1 MSSCDDEDVSGTLA
15 WLNLMNAQNQ
25 VRRRFWVHPY
35 WRENSSEHDAY
46 KIFKELNI
54 YPPSGAHVSGF
65 GKWRSRGT
73 RDTQCPGV
81 LLGNP
86 VSRGINTETWSS
98 TLGVGHKA
106 DNLTL

>member
-1 MSSCDDEDVSGTLA
+1 
-15 WLNLMNAQNQ
+15 
-25 VRRRFWVHPY
+25 VHPY
-35 WRENSSEHDAY
+35 WRENSSEHGAY

-54 YPPSGAHVSGF
+54 YPPLGAHVSGY

-73 RDTQCPGV
+73 RDTQCSGV

-86 VSRGINTETWSS
+86 VSRGINMETWSS
-98 TLGVGHKA
+98 KLGVGCKA